1 MKNMSNNTSKSNI
14 AKNIKRL
21 RQEKGISQDR
31 LSKLADL
38 SLNTIVNLEA
48 GNNPNPTI
56 ETIEK
61 IAKALGVSIE
71 ELLKE

>member
-1 MKNMSNNTSKSNI
+1 MSSQNQKLII
-14 AKNIKRL
+14 AKNIKKL
-21 RQEKGISQDR
+21 RKEKGISQDR

-38 SLNTIVNLEA
+38 SSNTIVNIES

-56 ETIEK
+56 ETLQK

-71 ELLKE
+71 EIIK